1 MDKADKWKKFS
12 FWFIIWVL
20 IFSLGLITKEF
31 QNDTFYTIKIGKLIL
46 NNGIDMLDH
55 FSFHANLAY
64 TYPHWLYDVFIYLIF
79 SNFGY
84 TGLYISSIIIMFII
98 LLLVFKTN
106 KKITDNYIISAFSTI
121 ICALALAGFVT
132 SRAQSISFILFVLE
146 IYFIESFLKGGKKR
160 YLVGLI
166 LISLIIC
173 NIHVAVWPFYFILYL
188 PYLAE
193 YIIALIVNKIKF
205 NEKNKFILF
214 LKRKIEIEKNDN
226 VKYLFLIMFASL
238 LTGFITPIG
247 FTPYTYFIKTAMG
260 NSQKYIQE
268 HQMLTWAHSPFT
280 IIIAGEA
287 IFLALFSKA
296 KLRDLFMIGGLTL
309 MSVLAIRHMSLLAL
323 IGTICFARIFS
334 MFFTYFDFLVF
345 DKILS
350 FLSKKIVFIT
360 LFILVIVFSYFM
372 VNTHIKKNFINK
384 ELYPV
389 EAVKYI
395 KSNIDI
401 NDMKLFN
408 DYNFGSYLLL
418 NDIPVFIDSRAD
430 LYTKEFSGF
439 DYDIFDDYEA
449 SDIKY
454 SSLFEFYGITHAL
467 IYKKID
473 KNTDNILYNN
483 LRYDKN
489 YNLLYDDKYFA
500 LFKKNGKTNLV
511 FTIEN

>member
-1 MDKADKWKKFS
+1 
-12 FWFIIWVL
+12 
-20 IFSLGLITKEF
+20 
-31 QNDTFYTIKIGKLIL
+31 
-46 NNGIDMLDH
+46 
-55 FSFHANLAY
+55 
-64 TYPHWLYDVFIYLIF
+64 
-79 SNFGY
+79 
-84 TGLYISSIIIMFII
+84 
-98 LLLVFKTN
+98 
-106 KKITDNYIISAFSTI
+106 
-121 ICALALAGFVT
+121 
-132 SRAQSISFILFVLE
+132 
-146 IYFIESFLKGGKKR
+146 
-160 YLVGLI
+160 
-166 LISLIIC
+166 
-173 NIHVAVWPFYFILYL
+173 
-188 PYLAE
+188 
-193 YIIALIVNKIKF
+193 
-205 NEKNKFILF
+205 
-214 LKRKIEIEKNDN
+214 
-226 VKYLFLIMFASL
+226 
-238 LTGFITPIG
+238 
-247 FTPYTYFIKTAMG
+247 
-260 NSQKYIQE
+260 
-268 HQMLTWAHSPFT
+268 
-280 IIIAGEA
+280 
-287 IFLALFSKA
+287 
-296 KLRDLFMIGGLTL
+296 
-309 MSVLAIRHMSLLAL
+309 
-323 IGTICFARIFS
+323 